1 MSVLD
6 SKVPDGPIKDKWTK
20 HKNNIDV
27 VNPANKRLIDVIVV
41 GTGLAGGSAAASL
54 AEMGYNV
61 KAFCYQDSPRRAHS
75 IAAQGGIN
83 AAKNY
88 QNDGDSTYR
97 LFYDTVKGG
106 DYRSREANVYRL
118 AEVSA
123 NIIDQCVAQGV
134 PFARDYGGLL
144 DNRSFG
150 GVLVSRTFYAK
161 GQTGQQLLLGAYS
174 AMNRQINKG
183 KIRMHNRHEMM
194 DLVKVDGKARGIIA
208 RNLVTGEIERHSAHA
223 VVIASGGY
231 GNVFFLS
238 TNAMGSNVSAAWK
251 IHKKGAFFAN
261 PCYTQIHPTCIPR
274 SGDDQAK
281 LTLMSESLRND
292 GRIWV
297 PAKKEDA
304 IAIREGKK
312 KAIDLS
318 EEDRD
323 YYLERRYPAFGNL
336 VPRDVASRAAK
347 ERCDAG
353 FGVNN
358 TGEAVYLDFA
368 AAIKRYG
375 KTEASINGLNTEDEA
390 LVIKL
395 GTKVVES
402 KYGNLFQMYEKITD
416 ENPYVLPMKI
426 YPAVHYTM
434 GGVWVDYNLMTTV
447 EGCYAAGEANFSE
460 HGANRLG
467 ASALMQGLADGYF
480 VLPYTIGNYLAK
492 EIRTG
497 EIPTDTPEFSEAE
510 AAVKKQIDFFI
521 NNNGTKSVDHFHRRL
536 GKVMWDKVGMSR
548 NAKGLNEAI
557 AEIKQIREEFYK
569 DVRVLGTA
577 NGLNPELEKA
587 GRVADFLELGELF
600 AKDALDRNESCGG
613 HFREESVEV
622 GGEQDGE
629 ALRDDVNYRYVA
641 AWEYKGEP
649 SDAVLHKEA
658 LEFNDIELK
667 QRSYK

>member
-1 MSVLD
+1 MATLNSG
-6 SKVPDGPIKDKWTK
+6 VPNGELKNKWTQYK
-20 HKNNIDV
+20 DSIDL
-27 VNPANKRLIDVIVV
+27 VNPANKRNIDVIVV
-41 GTGLAGGSAAASL
+41 GTGLAGGSASATL
-54 AEMGYNV
+54 AELGYNV
-61 KAFCYQDSPRRAHS
+61 KTFCYQDSPRRAHS

-88 QNDGDSTYR
+88 QGDGDSTYR

-118 AEVSA
+118 AEVST

-174 AMNRQINKG
+174 AMNRQIARG
-183 KIRMHNRHEMM
+183 KIQMHNRHEML
-194 DLVKVDGKARGIIA
+194 DVVIVDGKARGIIA
-208 RNLVTGEIERHSAHA
+208 RNLITGEIERHSAHA

-231 GNVFFLS
+231 GNVYFLS
-238 TNAMGSNVSAAWK
+238 TNAMGSNATAAWK

-274 SGDDQAK
+274 SGEYQSK

-297 PAKKEDA
+297 PKRMEDVEA
-304 IAIREGKK
+304 LREGTL
-312 KAIDLS
+312 KATEIP
-318 EEDRD
+318 EENRD

-353 FGVNN
+353 YGVNK
-358 TGEAVYLDFA
+358 TGEAVYLDFSS
-368 AAIKRYG
+368 AITRYG
-375 KTEASINGLNTEDEA
+375 KEQVLLQGEDA
-390 LVIKL
+390 NDHKLIKKM
-395 GTKVVES
+395 GQEIVKS
-402 KYGNLFQMYEKITD
+402 KYGNLFQMYEKIVD
-416 ENPYVLPMKI
+416 ENPYENPMMI

-447 EGCYAAGEANFSE
+447 PGLYAIGEANFSD
-460 HGANRLG
+460 HGSNRLG

-480 VLPYTIGNYLAK
+480 VLPYTIGDYLSDD
-492 EIRTG
+492 IRTG
-497 EIPTDTPEFSEAE
+497 PISTESAEFKESEE
-510 AAVKKQIDFFI
+510 KVKQLL
-521 NNNGTKSVDHFHRRL
+521 TKLVENKGKHSVDYYHKKL
-536 GKVMWDKVGMSR
+536 GNIMWDKCGMSR
-548 NAKGLNEAI
+548 NETGLNEAI
-557 AEIKQIREEFYK
+557 SEIKELRADFWEN
-569 DVRVLGTA
+569 VTVPG
-577 NGLNPELEKA
+577 GLNELNKELEKA

-600 AKDALDRNESCGG
+600 AKDALTRNESCGG
-613 HFREESVEV
+613 HFREEYATKE
-622 GGEQDGE
+622 GE
-629 ALRDDVNYRYVA
+629 AKRDDKKFNFVS

-649 SDAVLHKEA
+649 SEAKLHKEK
-658 LEFNDIELK
+658 LEFENIEVK
-667 QRSYK
+667 VRSYK